1 MIQLAYDWIGPEGPW
16 PNGQSLDLLTSP
28 NTYEHAQYAINNN
41 IYNLESKR
49 HSYTFSKIHSILG
62 KKNVIQKH
70 ILQCNGKFIY
80 ELTPLL
86 KPYQWTDAA
95 FDNVSSIAIH
105 SQQIGKCLFVINDM
119 NEGYSNKDYNFFE
132 HIHKQIKRYSL
143 NPRNIL
149 YITMNSVAEKEY
161 TQWALLNNISDMINI
176 QSVYLYEFIDDTN
189 TTIKKP
195 SKHFICLNRQPN
207 PLRQCLIY
215 ELWRRDLLK
224 FGHVSMPDPHEKLDC
239 IFDKNNL
246 KLFNIDDSRWKEF
259 LKTLPYIA
267 DGRSFLDQTC
277 NVNSITDFYYD
288 SVYSIITENTIGEVD
303 CIKLSEKTFRSLG
316 NYCLPLH
323 MYSKG
328 TGKQLAR
335 LGYKLDCK
343 EYDNIVDDT
352 TRFWAL
358 INKIEKICQ
367 ININTLHNQTKQMR
381 LDNRQNIINRKL
393 QSINQPRDFIYKW
406 LGT

>member
-1 MIQLAYDWIGPEGPW
+1 MIELAYDWIGPKGPW

-28 NTYEHAQYAINNN
+28 NTYEDAHYSINNH

-49 HSYTFSKIHSILG
+49 HPYTFSKIHSILG

-132 HIHKQIKRYSL
+132 HIHKQIKKYLL

-176 QSVYLYEFIDDTN
+176 QSVYLYESIDDTN

-224 FGHVSMPDPHEKLDC
+224 FGHVSMPSPYEKLDY

-246 KLFNIDDSRWKEF
+246 KLFNIDDSRWEEF

-277 NVNSITDFYYD
+277 SVNSITDFYYD

-303 CIKLSEKTFRSLG
+303 CIKLSEKTFRALG
-316 NYCLPLH
+316 NFCLPLH
-323 MYSKG
+323 IYSPGIGQELCK
-328 TGKQLAR
+328 
-335 LGYKLDCK
+335 LGYTVDVNDIDSITD
-343 EYDNIVDDT
+343 DNK
-352 TRFWAL
+352 RFWTV
-358 INKIEKICQ
+358 INKIEQLCQ
-367 ININTLHNQTKQMR
+367 INIKKLHKQTRQIRLNNRLNLLNRNAASVNQT
-381 LDNRQNIINRKL
+381 
-393 QSINQPRDFIYKW
+393 RDYIYKW
-406 LGT
+406 LNS